1 MIAEL
6 VRQYGYYAV
15 AAGTFLEGETVLVAA
30 GFAAHRGWLDLPW
43 VVAIAFAASAAG
55 DQICFMLGR
64 CYGARLMRR
73 FPSLQEQFPLVE
85 RLMSKHPRSLIIGI
99 RFMYGLR
106 LAGPFVMG
114 ASRIPVVRFVTLNL
128 LGAALWAATI
138 ATIGW
143 YFGAA
148 LESVSGSIKRFEEG
162 LLLGIIAVG
171 AAWWALRKLVR
182 RKRPLPPG

>member
-55 DQICFMLGR
+55 DQLCFLLGR
-64 CYGARLMRR
+64 RYGARLMRR
-73 FPSLQEQFPLVE
+73 FPSLQEKIPLVE
-85 RLMSKHPRSLIIGI
+85 RLMGKYPRFLIVGM

-114 ASRIPVVRFVTLNL
+114 ASRIPATRFVTLNL
-128 LGAALWAATI
+128 LGAASWATLI

-148 LESVSGSIKRFEEG
+148 LESVSGTIKHFEESV
-162 LLLGIIAVG
+162 LLAILAAG
-171 AAWWALRKLVR
+171 AAWWAVRRLMR
-182 RKRPLPPG
+182 RKRKVPS

>member
-30 GFAAHRGWLDLPW
+30 GFAAHRGWLELPW
-43 VVAIAFAASAAG
+43 VIAVAFAATAAG
-55 DQICFMLGR
+55 DQFYFLLGR
-64 CYGARLMRR
+64 RYGTRLMRR
-73 FPSLQEQFPLVE
+73 FPSLQEKFPLVE

-106 LAGPFVMG
+106 VAGPFVLG
-114 ASRIPVVRFVTLNL
+114 ASQIPSARFVTLNL
-128 LGAALWAATI
+128 LGAALWAAAI

-148 LESVSGSIKRFEEG
+148 LESLTDRIKHFEESV
-162 LLLGIIAVG
+162 LLGILTAGAV
-171 AAWWALRKLVR
+171 WWAVRKLAR
-182 RKRPLPPG
+182 RKRKIPS